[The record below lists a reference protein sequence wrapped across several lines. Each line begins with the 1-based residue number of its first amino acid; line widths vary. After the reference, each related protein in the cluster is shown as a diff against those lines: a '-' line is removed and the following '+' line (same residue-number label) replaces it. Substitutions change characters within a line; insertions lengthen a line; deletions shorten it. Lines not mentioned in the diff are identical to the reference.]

1 MRVCP
6 QCGRELAPADE
17 TCPGCQKKI
26 QPPFTIRNF
35 ILDNFRL
42 FTIIG
47 TSGTM
52 ISLIPTMGN
61 RILGTTWITNTDG
74 FLPMILSIIIFFGAC
89 FLTLCFLMVLG
100 QVFHGRKNEPVRNRF
115 FGSTIT
121 LHQGDTRRFILL
133 FCLIPMW
140 FGILIFFL
148 MLMPLIPNR
157 YSWLFATVAVLT
169 CVPLVIYSLLGWT
182 LGKKITRA
190 FPGLAKYPRAS
201 AVVFAVIV
209 IGVLLLLLLAL
220 PAIFDNDSDFSSHI
234 KIRPDQQYY
243 SPQVSSAKGLHL
255 TITNLSGRE
264 LLSSRHEWSADFGYF
279 IRVVPSTAEVT
290 ILGNPVTDDNAR
302 DIYWT
307 YSTTDPAQNKTPV
320 TIDLHLYSSQDNRE
334 VASPSLYLTWY
345 TNDIVAVNAS
355 AWSGE

>member
-1 MRVCP
+1 
-6 QCGRELAPADE
+6 
-17 TCPGCQKKI
+17 
-26 QPPFTIRNF
+26 
-35 ILDNFRL
+35 
-42 FTIIG
+42 
-47 TSGTM
+47 
-52 ISLIPTMGN
+52 
-61 RILGTTWITNTDG
+61 
-74 FLPMILSIIIFFGAC
+74 
-89 FLTLCFLMVLG
+89 
-100 QVFHGRKNEPVRNRF
+100 
-115 FGSTIT
+115 
-121 LHQGDTRRFILL
+121 
-133 FCLIPMW
+133 MW

-307 YSTTDPAQNKTPV
+307 YSTTDPAQNNTPV